1 MRKTIV
7 PICFLIFFQQ
17 AMAQR
22 TGPEQDCS
30 GALFICGNNFTQ
42 YGGYLGPGQNN
53 NELPDTT
60 CLYYGETNSVWY
72 TFTIDSPGTLAFLIE
87 PLDTGNGTTD
97 AGSDY
102 DFALFDVTGH
112 TCTDIATGV
121 APEVRCDFALSSGI
135 PTGID
140 TTAGDT
146 GTTAGIEGA
155 PILSALQVQQGQQF
169 KLLINNLQSNVSGF
183 TLDFSHSTCSFINS
197 SPQTFFT
204 NPIDTVL
211 DNPFL
216 VYMNYFVYC
225 DSISPTGGNFT
236 FIGPAGIS
244 ITKVQ
249 PNGNCTGTTNSL
261 VFTLSSKPAV
271 GTTFQIALKPNS
283 LSSPCGNLITTP
295 DTENVYQ
302 DTSHLIGIEQVNV
315 VRNILLS
322 PNPTSGLIHVKLPLA
337 KAITYLQVY
346 NTLGMLISQQ
356 EISFDN
362 TNAEIDLN
370 GQAEGVYMLL
380 VKQGDAVYSQ
390 RVVKY

>member
-1 MRKTIV
+1 
-7 PICFLIFFQQ
+7 
-17 AMAQR
+17 
-22 TGPEQDCS
+22 
-30 GALFICGNNFTQ
+30 
-42 YGGYLGPGQNN
+42 
-53 NELPDTT
+53 
-60 CLYYGETNSVWY
+60 
-72 TFTIDSPGTLAFLIE
+72 
-87 PLDTGNGTTD
+87 
-97 AGSDY
+97 
-102 DFALFDVTGH
+102 
-112 TCTDIATGV
+112 
-121 APEVRCDFALSSGI
+121 
-135 PTGID
+135 
-140 TTAGDT
+140 
-146 GTTAGIEGA
+146 
-155 PILSALQVQQGQQF
+155 
-169 KLLINNLQSNVSGF
+169 
-183 TLDFSHSTCSFINS
+183 
-197 SPQTFFT
+197 
-204 NPIDTVL
+204 
-211 DNPFL
+211 
-216 VYMNYFVYC
+216 MNYFVYC